1 LLPSADRVIGL
12 PRLAALRR
20 ISRSNAFKHIAASYS
35 AVEKAMLFACT
46 ASSSTDWNRPS
57 GQNLTLAP

>member
-1 LLPSADRVIGL
+1 MPLLPSADRVIGL

-35 AVEKAMLFACT
+35 AVEKAMLFAGT
-46 ASSSTDWNRPS
+46 ASKFYRLE
-57 GQNLTLAP
+57 QA